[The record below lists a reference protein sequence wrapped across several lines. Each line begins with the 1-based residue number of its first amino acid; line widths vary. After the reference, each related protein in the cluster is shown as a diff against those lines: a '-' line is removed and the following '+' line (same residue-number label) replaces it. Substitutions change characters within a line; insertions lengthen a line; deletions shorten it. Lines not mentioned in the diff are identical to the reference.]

1 MKMLRFART
10 DRQGGTVRRRLGGGR
25 HFFWSAVTAL
35 LLAACHKTPPP
46 QPTVA
51 SVEASR
57 DGATITR
64 ATKAQPITRSQ
75 RLEVGS
81 EVTTPAGVRA
91 SLYLDAGAWVL
102 LDQGS
107 SLTVLD

>member
-25 HFFWSAVTAL
+25 HFWWSAVTAL

-81 EVTTPAGVRA
+81 EVTTPVGVRA
-91 SLYLDAGAWVL
+91 
-102 LDQGS
+102 
-107 SLTVLD
+107 